1 MSITAIKQ
9 LTELIKDNY
18 ESMKLDTNNNFSSNF
33 WNTMNSYKKAN
44 IITLDRLKN
53 FRNTHFHERLSY
65 GLDDEENF
73 FATLENY
80 FLILDKYPKSLV
92 DQLIEVNIG
101 NPKYYKINEN
111 KINNNELFII
121 NFLFQILKYLNNENN
136 IILEIGGGF
145 GSLVSKI
152 KKLKPNTK
160 IIVVYLPESLNL
172 QIYYIKS
179 LYPDSKILLYEEFN
193 NKLLNVDHLDIN
205 SFFKEV
211 DFIFLPPNSLN
222 KLKKFG
228 RFVNIFI
235 NTRSFQEMDIEM
247 IKKYFEFIENAI
259 VEGGIFYNSNKYNK
273 FINNKNVRFSEYP
286 YSDNWDCLSSAQS
299 FNQANVH
306 ELCTKYNSSTQEKIS
321 LILQKIKKENL
332 KNNNNFIFTK
342 FLLRKLLNI
351 IIFFIPRKILFKI
364 LKMYI

>member
-1 MSITAIKQ
+1 M
-9 LTELIKDNY
+9 
-18 ESMKLDTNNNFSSNF
+18 NFD
-33 WNTMNSYKKAN
+33 K
-44 IITLDRLKN
+44 
-53 FRNTHFHERLSY
+53 RLSY

-111 KINNNELFII
+111 KINFNELFII
-121 NFLFQILKYLNNENN
+121 NFLFQILKYINHENN
-136 IILEIGGGF
+136 IVLEIGGGF
-145 GSLVSKI
+145 GSLASKI
-152 KKLKPNTK
+152 KKKRPNTK
-160 IIVVYLPESLNL
+160 YILIDLPESLNL

-193 NKLLNVDHLDIN
+193 SKFLNIDHLDPN
-205 SFFKEV
+205 FFFKEV
-211 DFIFLPPNSLN
+211 DFIFLPPNSIN

-235 NTRSFQEMDIEM
+235 NTRSFQEMDIQM
-247 IKKYFEFIENAI
+247 IREYFEFIDSAI
-259 VEGGIFYNSNKYNK
+259 VEGGVFYNCNKYNK
-273 FINNKNVRFSEYP
+273 FINNKNIRFSEYP
-286 YSDNWDCLSSAQS
+286 YRNNWDCLSSAQS
-299 FNQANVH
+299 FNQPNIH

-321 LILQKIKKENL
+321 LILQTIRKENL
-332 KNNNNFIFTK
+332 KTNNNFIFIK

-364 LKMYI
+364 FKIYI